1 MTETLP
7 HGIDLRGTPG
17 HASDVGLPSPEVG
30 GGSEQLGPDQGE
42 FTVLLRSGTALVEPV
57 LREAVDRLHP
67 SAATVCRYHLGWDD
81 DHAGDGSA
89 VARAG
94 KRVRAALALLSA
106 RSAGAPER
114 FAAVAGA
121 SVELV
126 HQLSLLHDDIM
137 DGDTERRGRPAA
149 WARFGTG
156 AAVLAGDALVV
167 QAVATI
173 FHARAPGSRAAT
185 EELIAAV
192 EQMVAGQAEDLALE
206 DRSAHEVS
214 VRRYTH
220 MARGKTGALFGCAAA
235 LGAVLAQAPP
245 PVVRALR
252 GAGSDLGVA
261 FQILDDVLGL
271 WGDGA
276 LTGKPVGADL
286 VRGKKTLPL
295 LLAAGSDTAAGRR
308 LAALLGP
315 APLPPDHVPEVMGLL
330 ETTHSRERAEAIA
343 ARQVKSAVAALDAA
357 GLPED
362 VRQQWQALI
371 NYLSQRRS

>member
-1 MTETLP
+1 MTDTVA
-7 HGIDLRGTPG
+7 GG
-17 HASDVGLPSPEVG
+17 VGLWRGEESAPG
-30 GGSEQLGPDQGE
+30 DGE
-42 FTVLLRSGTALVEPV
+42 FLGLLRAGAALVEPV
-57 LREAVDRLHP
+57 LREAVGRLHG
-67 SAATVCRYHLGWDD
+67 SLASVCRYHLGWD
-81 DHAGDGSA
+81 GCDGGAPA
-89 VARAG
+89 VVRAG
-94 KRVRAALALLSA
+94 KRVRPALALLSVLA
-106 RSAGAPER
+106 VGAPEEY
-114 FAAVAGA
+114 AAVAGTA
-121 SVELV
+121 VELV

-137 DGDTERRGRPAA
+137 DGDTERRGRPTA
-149 WARFGTG
+149 WARFGTS

-173 FHARAPGSRAAT
+173 FHARAPGASAAT

-206 DRSAHEVS
+206 HRCAHEVS
-214 VRRYTH
+214 VPRYVRA
-220 MARGKTGALFGCAAA
+220 ARGKTGALFGCAAA

-276 LTGKPVGADL
+276 LTGKPVGTDL

-295 LLAAGSDTAAGRR
+295 VLAAGSDTAEGRR

-315 APLPPDHVPEVMGLL
+315 APLPSAQVPEVMGLL
-330 ETTHSRERAEAIA
+330 EATHSRERAEEVA
-343 ARQVKSAVAALDAA
+343 ARHVASAVAALDAA
-357 GLPED
+357 GLPAD
-362 VRQQWQALI
+362 VRRQWHSLI
-371 NYLSQRRS
+371 GGLSRRRS